1 MKFAEHFNSITF
13 AKVNPKMHDAGSK
26 TMTAT
31 KLVKPNVKFQ
41 TLTHNT
47 VKFTFPPGE
56 KREIHEFTQ
65 KGELT
70 VALNLC

>member
-1 MKFAEHFNSITF
+1 M
-13 AKVNPKMHDAGSK
+13 KMHDAGSK
-26 TMTAT
+26 TMTPT

-65 KGELT
+65 KSVLT
-70 VALNLC
+70 VAFYHC

>member
-1 MKFAEHFNSITF
+1 M
-13 AKVNPKMHDAGSK
+13 KMHDAGSK

-56 KREIHEFTQ
+56 KREMSLPLVYPERWIDSRF
-65 KGELT
+65 
-70 VALNLC
+70 